1 MIYRMER
8 YSVHLFLWNIPPDF
22 FSEFYTMIEK
32 TVTLYWNLKI
42 ERLTLGGAL
51 VLRQEGELLA
61 TKNKKSI
68 INIYIDYDP
77 VTQIFPERVIS
88 IVFESSSLRF
98 IIIKGKP
105 ETAFYWPSEEMIYEK
120 NFSYYSFSRLIN
132 FHKSGMQPVRLAWN
146 YLLIDEAKSI
156 RQKVEKKLICIHL
169 KRVAPFDIK
178 ESNADIR
185 EWKVFLSNNNQRVS
199 FIIIGDDPLP
209 QEILEI
215 ENVLSANGMSMNL
228 ALQLC
233 LVNFSD
239 GFIGMASGICNA
251 ANFSKVPHV
260 LFKHPEHHT
269 DDMQRELGDSESFIF
284 STPKQLLLRKE
295 GNAKRLQEALT
306 FIIN

>member
-1 MIYRMER
+1 MR
-8 YSVHLFLWNIPPDF
+8 
-22 FSEFYTMIEK
+22 
-32 TVTLYWNLKI
+32 
-42 ERLTLGGAL
+42 
-51 VLRQEGELLA
+51 
-61 TKNKKSI
+61 
-68 INIYIDYDP
+68 
-77 VTQIFPERVIS
+77 
-88 IVFESSSLRF
+88 
-98 IIIKGKP
+98 
-105 ETAFYWPSEEMIYEK
+105 
-120 NFSYYSFSRLIN
+120 
-132 FHKSGMQPVRLAWN
+132 
-146 YLLIDEAKSI
+146 
-156 RQKVEKKLICIHL
+156 
-169 KRVAPFDIK
+169 FDIK